1 MEFAAKYLSFA
12 FAFCLIA
19 CIACNRPAS
28 KVTNQNPTTAATAGS
43 SPKSL
48 TTADL
53 QKLKWIEGSWKGT
66 GDVEKPFYERYR
78 FANESTLVVESFDDE
93 AMSKVTD
100 ETRFELKDGQFG
112 NGGDVRWVVTSL
124 DDKSITFSPAAKAR
138 NSFTWQFESPDV
150 WKAILDW
157 PASDTAPAKERV
169 YKMERIK

>member
-1 MEFAAKYLSFA
+1 MKLAAKCLSFA
-12 FAFCLIA
+12 IPLCLIA
-19 CIACNRPAS
+19 CTACNRPAS
-28 KVTNQNPTTAATAGS
+28 KATNQSPRPAATAAS
-43 SPKSL
+43 SPQRL

-78 FANESTLVVESFDDE
+78 FANDSTLVVESFDDE

-100 ETRFELKDGQFG
+100 ETKFELNDGQFG
-112 NGGDVRWVVTSL
+112 NSGDVRWVVTNL

-138 NSFTWQFESPDV
+138 NSFIWQYESPDV
-150 WKAILDW
+150 WKAVLNW